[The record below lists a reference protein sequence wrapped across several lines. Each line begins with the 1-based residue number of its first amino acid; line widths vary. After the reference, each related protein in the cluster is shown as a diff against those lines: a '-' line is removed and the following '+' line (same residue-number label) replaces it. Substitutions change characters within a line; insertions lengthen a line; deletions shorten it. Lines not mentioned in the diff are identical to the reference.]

1 MQLFHSPASPYV
13 RKVMVIAHL
22 TGQTIDTVP
31 ASLSPVSRNMD
42 VVAQNPLGKVPT
54 AMTDDGPLY
63 DSRVICQYL
72 DAQHSGAPL
81 YPASGPKRWTALR
94 REALADG
101 MLDAALLAR
110 YEGFLRPED
119 KRWPEWQQGQMDKVA
134 SSLDALEVEAGG
146 FEGIDAGMIAVGCA
160 LGYLDFRF
168 AAMDWRAGRP
178 VLAAWF
184 EVFAQTPAMQETAPP
199 AA

>member
-31 ASLSPVSRNMD
+31 ATLSPVQRNMD
-42 VVAQNPLGKVPT
+42 VVAKNPLGKVPT
-54 AMTDDGPLY
+54 ALTDDGPLY

-72 DAQHSGAPL
+72 DAQHTGAPL
-81 YPASGPKRWTALR
+81 YPAAGPARWTALR

-134 SSLDALEVEAGG
+134 ASLDALEDEAAG
-146 FEGIDAGMIAVGCA
+146 FTGLDAGLIAVGCA

-168 AAMDWRAGRP
+168 AALDWRASCP
-178 VLAAWF
+178 LLAAWF
-184 EVFAQTPAMQETAPP
+184 AEFSQIAAMRDTAPP
-199 AA
+199 EA

>member
-1 MQLFHSPASPYV
+1 
-13 RKVMVIAHL
+13 
-22 TGQTIDTVP
+22 
-31 ASLSPVSRNMD
+31 
-42 VVAQNPLGKVPT
+42 
-54 AMTDDGPLY
+54 
-63 DSRVICQYL
+63 
-72 DAQHSGAPL
+72 
-81 YPASGPKRWTALR
+81 
-94 REALADG
+94 
-101 MLDAALLAR
+101 
-110 YEGFLRPED
+110 LRPED